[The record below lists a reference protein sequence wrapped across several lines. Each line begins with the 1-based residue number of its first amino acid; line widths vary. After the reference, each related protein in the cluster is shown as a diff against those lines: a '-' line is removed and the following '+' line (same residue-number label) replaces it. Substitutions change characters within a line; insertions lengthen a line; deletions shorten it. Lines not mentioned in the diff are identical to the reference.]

1 MIVTFSSSCRSA
13 VIILLLTASHLTH
26 FLSTS
31 SVHTSATP
39 SLALTSMLTPEYF
52 KRYLSSSVSSPFPFF
67 FTSLNPSICILYFF
81 ISFTISTSFSEIL
94 RIFQVPNRV
103 LTRVLGG
110 FRGQIPSP
118 SVVFPRLLFVL

>member
-52 KRYLSSSVSSPFPFF
+52 KRYLSSSVSSPFPFDKFQQVNNPRPENLTHARFNRRPPLNILLCLFKF
-67 FTSLNPSICILYFF
+67 F
-81 ISFTISTSFSEIL
+81 
-94 RIFQVPNRV
+94 RRHFQ
-103 LTRVLGG
+103 L
-110 FRGQIPSP
+110 I
-118 SVVFPRLLFVL
+118 